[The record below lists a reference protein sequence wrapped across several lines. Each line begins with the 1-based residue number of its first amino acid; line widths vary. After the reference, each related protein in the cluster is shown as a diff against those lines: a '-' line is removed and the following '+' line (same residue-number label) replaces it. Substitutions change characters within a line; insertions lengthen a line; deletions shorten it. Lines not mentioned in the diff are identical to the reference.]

1 MNRSPLPVTLP
12 ASLMLLI
19 GASLS
24 FSTSTEAHPI
34 MTARQSIAPILA
46 ATLLGLSTLGMG
58 AWADS
63 DIEVDHDLAHEV
75 QERIQRLPR
84 IGDNEGAVT
93 VEAVD
98 GVLRLSGFVG
108 SLEQRRAVTDVLEG
122 VEGLHMDQI
131 DDHIV
136 QNQAKGDCVPAVHL
150 ARKCHGATPASGSGG
165 AIRPASPPRSAPV

>member
-1 MNRSPLPVTLP
+1 
-12 ASLMLLI
+12 
-19 GASLS
+19 
-24 FSTSTEAHPI
+24 

-46 ATLLGLSTLGMG
+46 ATLLGLSTLGAG

-63 DIEVDHDLAHEV
+63 VIEVDHDLAHEV

-93 VEAVD
+93 VEAID

-108 SLEQRRAVTDVLEG
+108 SLEQRRAVNDVLKG

-136 QNQAKGDCVPAVHL
+136 QN
-150 ARKCHGATPASGSGG
+150 
-165 AIRPASPPRSAPV
+165 